1 MFGIQDIFFKVDVGE
16 CQKNRRCRHWNLFK
30 ILIEEKE
37 RRERLWEDSL
47 FVRLLTHIATSE
59 VFFLNRSPFWW
70 ISDENLGSF
79 NRILKVVNGE
89 RKKATFPMIFSLMS
103 RKNVSLVSWEK
114 KSESFCSLLS
124 KANREKNL
132 VCRFLEENLEQKN
145 KLFLFKRISREK
157 QSVLPLVTW
166 SIQRWNQ
173 GNNLIHVR

>member
-1 MFGIQDIFFKVDVGE
+1 MFELHDKKKLFFFIYKIVNYIRLMFGIQDIFFKVDVGE

-70 ISDENLGSF
+70 ISDENLGNF
-79 NRILKVVNGE
+79 NRILKVVNGKK
-89 RKKATFPMIFSLMS
+89 KKATFPMIFSLMS
-103 RKNVSLVSWEK
+103 RKNVSLVSWKK

-124 KANREKNL
+124 KANREK
-132 VCRFLEENLEQKN
+132 K
-145 KLFLFKRISREK
+145 SRLPVSRGKSRAKK
-157 QSVLPLVTW
+157 QVVF
-166 SIQRWNQ
+166 I
-173 GNNLIHVR
+173 